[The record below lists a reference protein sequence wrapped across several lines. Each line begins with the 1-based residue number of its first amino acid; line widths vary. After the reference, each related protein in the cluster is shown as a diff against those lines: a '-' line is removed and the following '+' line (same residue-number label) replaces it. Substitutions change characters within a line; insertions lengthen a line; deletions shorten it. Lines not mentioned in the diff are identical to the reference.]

1 MKVILDTNVLC
12 SALRSRRGAS
22 FVLLRALGTDAYEA
36 HLTVPL
42 YLEYAE
48 QASLIV
54 SSGIAER
61 ETVDDILDYVCEAM
75 ILDAVHFLWRPF
87 LRDADDD
94 MVLEAAVAG
103 GCSHILTHNTRD
115 FRGVEA
121 FGIAVLTPTQFLQL
135 LRGAS

>member
-1 MKVILDTNVLC
+1 MKVILDTNVIC

-22 FVLLRALGTDAYEA
+22 SVLLRMLGTEMYEA

-42 YLEYAE
+42 YLEYQE
-48 QASLIV
+48 QALRVVKVGLIDLEPAD
-54 SSGIAER
+54 G
-61 ETVDDILDYVCEAM
+61 ILDYICEM
-75 ILDAVHFLWRPF
+75 MVLDAVHFLWRPF

-103 GCSHILTHNTRD
+103 GCSHIVTHNTRD
-115 FRGVEA
+115 FRGVEE
-121 FGIAVLTPTQFLQL
+121 FGLAVLTPGQFLRL